1 MKVLDEIKLNC
12 VTAMQRLYNH
22 DVQASEIQFVT
33 TRKEFEGDY
42 TLVLFP
48 FLKILRKSPVE
59 LGNEIGAFL
68 KEHVLYVESYNVASG
83 FLNISFNNDFWL
95 DSLHKLELKSA
106 PSKFEPKGK
115 KVLVEFSSPNTNK
128 PLHLG
133 HVRNILLGWS
143 CAKLLEKTGFDVV
156 RTQVI
161 NDRGIAICKSM
172 LAWKKYGMG
181 ATPTD
186 SGIKGDHFVGD
197 FYVSFETHFQ
207 NEYTAW
213 QASEEGRALFAS
225 KRKEGQSEAEFFKAF
240 KNTFFNEYSVLGRE
254 AKDMLRDWENGV
266 PEVLELWKQMN
277 DWVYSG
283 FELTYKALGV
293 SFHDTD
299 FESETYLLGK
309 DIVKKGLESGTFY
322 READNSVWID
332 LEDVGLD
339 KKIVLRSDG
348 TAVYITQDIGTAE
361 QRFDKYGMDRMI
373 YVVAD
378 EQDYH
383 FQVLFEIMKR
393 LKTPY
398 ADGLYHLSYGMV
410 DLPTGK
416 MKSREGTVVDADDLI
431 EEVIK
436 EARSSSEERGELS
449 DIDENAKNEIY
460 RKVGLAALKYHILK
474 VAPKKR
480 MVFDPVESVDLQGQ
494 TGPYIQNAYVR
505 INSIFRKGNISGTQG
520 TYSAYNS
527 VSEAEKA
534 LLIALFEYEQH
545 VEKAAEQLEPSI
557 LANYVYELA
566 KKYHKFYHDH
576 RVITAE
582 TKDAMSFRISLSK
595 QVGAY
600 IEDAMEMLGIEM
612 PERM

>member
-1 MKVLDEIKLNC
+1 
-12 VTAMQRLYNH
+12 
-22 DVQASEIQFVT
+22 
-33 TRKEFEGDY
+33 
-42 TLVLFP
+42 
-48 FLKILRKSPVE
+48 
-59 LGNEIGAFL
+59 
-68 KEHVLYVESYNVASG
+68 
-83 FLNISFNNDFWL
+83 
-95 DSLHKLELKSA
+95 
-106 PSKFEPKGK
+106 
-115 KVLVEFSSPNTNK
+115 
-128 PLHLG
+128 
-133 HVRNILLGWS
+133 
-143 CAKLLEKTGFDVV
+143 
-156 RTQVI
+156 
-161 NDRGIAICKSM
+161 
-172 LAWKKYGMG
+172 
-181 ATPTD
+181 
-186 SGIKGDHFVGD
+186 
-197 FYVSFETHFQ
+197 HFQ

-213 QASEEGRALFAS
+213 QASEEGQALFAA
-225 KRKEGQSEAEFFKAF
+225 KRKEGQSEAEFFKIF
-240 KNTFFNEYSVLGRE
+240 KNTYFNEYSVLGRE
-254 AKDMLRDWENGV
+254 AKDMLRDWEKGV

-283 FELTYKALGV
+283 FEVTYKALGV

-299 FESETYLLGK
+299 FESATYLLGK
-309 DIVKKGLESGTFY
+309 DIVRKGLDSGTFY
-322 READNSVWID
+322 RESDNSVWID

-393 LKTPY
+393 LNTPY

-431 EEVIK
+431 EEVIQ
-436 EARSSSEERGELS
+436 EARSSSEERGELA

-505 INSIFRKGNISGTQG
+505 INSIFRKGNISGAQG
-520 TYSAYNS
+520 TYSAY
-527 VSEAEKA
+527 
-534 LLIALFEYEQH
+534 
-545 VEKAAEQLEPSI
+545 
-557 LANYVYELA
+557 
-566 KKYHKFYHDH
+566 
-576 RVITAE
+576 
-582 TKDAMSFRISLSK
+582 
-595 QVGAY
+595 
-600 IEDAMEMLGIEM
+600 
-612 PERM
+612 